1 MLHSSVLS
9 RISAVVVGM
18 LAVAPLIPRTSY
30 GQSDARSD
38 ARAKAEAQVKSTAS
52 QLAAD
57 KDLHA
62 ASEGFQ
68 KAHELD
74 PSDPKP
80 LFYMGAIA
88 FRQEDWAA
96 AVKSYEAYLQ
106 LDPAGDESKIA
117 AEKIEEAK
125 TFQSISESAGTQGS
139 QTRVAVVDL
148 DKVAR
153 ELGWLTKLHAQMG
166 DYQTQLKSD
175 IQKFE
180 QRYQAEIQQHIKDMI
195 PPGTTEGEK
204 YRLSQNQSQGLTNY
218 IVASKQQVQELG
230 QEANG
235 LYKNYQAEWARH
247 YRDAISPLVRQVAQE
262 HRMNIVLEQN
272 EHLLYAD
279 HTMDLTDA
287 VVEAARNAP
296 PVIVDVPMT
305 KLQGPPDIRVDK
317 TLNPSP
323 ADSRPQPAPTVPKK
337 PPLPADE
344 P

>member
-125 TFQSISESAGTQGS
+125 TFQ
-139 QTRVAVVDL
+139 
-148 DKVAR
+148 
-153 ELGWLTKLHAQMG
+153 
-166 DYQTQLKSD
+166 
-175 IQKFE
+175 
-180 QRYQAEIQQHIKDMI
+180 
-195 PPGTTEGEK
+195 
-204 YRLSQNQSQGLTNY
+204 
-218 IVASKQQVQELG
+218 ASR
-230 QEANG
+230 N
-235 LYKNYQAEWARH
+235 R
-247 YRDAISPLVRQVAQE
+247 PE
-262 HRMNIVLEQN
+262 HR
-272 EHLLYAD
+272 
-279 HTMDLTDA
+279 DL
-287 VVEAARNAP
+287 RR
-296 PVIVDVPMT
+296 
-305 KLQGPPDIRVDK
+305 G
-317 TLNPSP
+317 SP
-323 ADSRPQPAPTVPKK
+323 WLIWTRSR
-337 PPLPADE
+337 E
-344 P
+344 NWGG